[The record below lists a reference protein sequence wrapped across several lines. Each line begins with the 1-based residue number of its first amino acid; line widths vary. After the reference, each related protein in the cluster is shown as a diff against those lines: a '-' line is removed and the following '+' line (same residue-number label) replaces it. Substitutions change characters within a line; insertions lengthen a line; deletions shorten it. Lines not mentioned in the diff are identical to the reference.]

1 MALMKTGVLLQATP
15 NGEELDVIARARTP
29 VEILE
34 TKDVPTNAGIEKWA
48 RIKLLDGDG
57 AGWAPQSA
65 IDAEATADPSIK
77 ADDFARWCWWIY
89 MQYGANPY
97 YLSAVAQLRSNTAN
111 DQDDTGM
118 GPFRFKQAEWD
129 AYRGDPQIGL
139 PTYAA
144 EDVSNWRSQA
154 VMFGILSEHAID
166 ALGSLLGRSPTWIE
180 LFLAQMIGV
189 KAASAVIV
197 NPQIIINTAF
207 QGLGP
212 EDLPSGG
219 LGAAQILDRFSPYF
233 EDKGPPSRVVKGSE
247 SLTEIRQML
256 QDAIDFVSPTVDQVA
271 DELSDETDE
280 QKPTAPQPETPIR
293 EEPTKPGASQIP
305 STVTSQIVL
314 PMFPGARPAKI
325 AANLPFVIDGLRGK
339 GLADKQMVNM
349 ALSTIRVET
358 AGFVPISEFQSSFN
372 TRVTPFDL
380 YEGRTDLG
388 NTEPGDGPKF
398 RGRGYVQL
406 TGRDNY
412 TRIGT
417 QIGVNLASDPDKA
430 NDPTIA
436 GQILAQFLKNKET
449 AIRGFLSAGD
459 LRRARIAV
467 NGGTH
472 GLSAFTAAFTVGQ
485 RVLPTMGI

>member
-111 DQDDTGM
+111 DQDDTGT

-233 EDKGPPSRVVKGSE
+233 EDKGPPSRVLKGSE
-247 SLTEIRQML
+247 AYRNQA
-256 QDAIDFVSPTVDQVA
+256 DAA
-271 DELSDETDE
+271 
-280 QKPTAPQPETPIR
+280 
-293 EEPTKPGASQIP
+293 
-305 STVTSQIVL
+305 
-314 PMFPGARPAKI
+314 
-325 AANLPFVIDGLRGK
+325 
-339 GLADKQMVNM
+339 
-349 ALSTIRVET
+349 
-358 AGFVPISEFQSSFN
+358 
-372 TRVTPFDL
+372 
-380 YEGRTDLG
+380 
-388 NTEPGDGPKF
+388 
-398 RGRGYVQL
+398 
-406 TGRDNY
+406 GRDRLREPNGRSGRRRTVRRDRRTEAHRSS
-412 TRIGT
+412 TRDT
-417 QIGVNLASDPDKA
+417 D
-430 NDPTIA
+430 T
-436 GQILAQFLKNKET
+436 
-449 AIRGFLSAGD
+449 RGAD
-459 LRRARIAV
+459 
-467 NGGTH
+467 
-472 GLSAFTAAFTVGQ
+472 
-485 RVLPTMGI
+485 